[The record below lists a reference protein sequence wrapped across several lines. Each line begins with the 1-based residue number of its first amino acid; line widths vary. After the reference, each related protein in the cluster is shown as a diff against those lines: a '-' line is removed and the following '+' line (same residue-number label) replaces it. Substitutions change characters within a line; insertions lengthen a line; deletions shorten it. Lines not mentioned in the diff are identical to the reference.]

1 MNENTKFKNI
11 PTEKDTQILFSSN
24 MLFGTYEI
32 LFQKWFWDGIYTDS
46 IIFHNDDINTV
57 SEEELINEVKNS
69 PIFKKDSKIT
79 YSKGDTYT
87 FVNFNFVAY

>member
-79 YSKGDTYT
+79 YSKVILTRLLILIL
-87 FVNFNFVAY
+87 